1 MCKTYILHCLWS
13 YYEAR
18 MNTPTN
24 PISLRITDEEMALL
38 DSRVG
43 LDGARN
49 RSDVI
54 RAAIRSYLEK
64 QPLLPEMD
72 TVTIPLGRSLK
83 AKLGDLY
90 EMYGTTPEVAALQG
104 MQDYVRKLIA
114 EDAKLNQILSE
125 GLAEARD
132 KTTRRKEFTE

>member
-1 MCKTYILHCLWS
+1 MDRLRGAK
-13 YYEAR
+13 

-24 PISLRITDEEMALL
+24 PISLRITDDEMALL

-43 LDGARN
+43 IDGARN

-54 RAAIRSYLEK
+54 RAAIRAFLDK
-64 QPLLPEMD
+64 QPLLPDMD

-90 EMYGTTPEVAALQG
+90 EMYGTTPEFAALQG
-104 MQDYVRKLIA
+104 MQEYVHKLIA
-114 EDAKLNQILSE
+114 QDAQLNEILSE

>member
-1 MCKTYILHCLWS
+1 
-13 YYEAR
+13 

-24 PISLRITDEEMALL
+24 PISLRITDDEMALL

-43 LDGARN
+43 IDGARN

-54 RAAIRSYLEK
+54 RAAIRAFLDK
-64 QPLLPEMD
+64 QPLLPDMD

-90 EMYGTTPEVAALQG
+90 EMYGTTPEFAALQG
-104 MQDYVRKLIA
+104 MQEYVHKLIA
-114 EDAKLNQILSE
+114 QDAQLNEILSE

>member
-1 MCKTYILHCLWS
+1 
-13 YYEAR
+13 

-64 QPLLPEMD
+64 QPLLPGMD

>member
-1 MCKTYILHCLWS
+1 
-13 YYEAR
+13 

-54 RAAIRSYLEK
+54 RAAIRTYLEK

-90 EMYGTTPEVAALQG
+90 EMYGTTPEVAAIQG

>member
-1 MCKTYILHCLWS
+1 
-13 YYEAR
+13 

-54 RAAIRSYLEK
+54 RAAIRSFLDK
-64 QPLLPEMD
+64 QPLLPDMD

-90 EMYGTTPEVAALQG
+90 EMYGTTPEVAAIQG
-104 MQDYVRKLIA
+104 MQDYVRKLIT
-114 EDAKLNQILSE
+114 EDAQMNDILSE
-125 GLAEARD
+125 GLAEARG

>member
-1 MCKTYILHCLWS
+1 VVCLRG
-13 YYEAR
+13 AR

-54 RAAIRSYLEK
+54 RAAIRSFLDK
-64 QPLLPEMD
+64 QPLLPDMD

-104 MQDYVRKLIA
+104 MQDYVRKLIT
-114 EDAKLNQILSE
+114 EDAQMNDILSE
-125 GLAEARD
+125 GLAEARG

>member
-1 MCKTYILHCLWS
+1 
-13 YYEAR
+13 

-54 RAAIRSYLEK
+54 RTAIRSYLEK

>member
-1 MCKTYILHCLWS
+1 
-13 YYEAR
+13 

-83 AKLGDLY
+83 VKLGDLY

>member
-1 MCKTYILHCLWS
+1 MVILRG
-13 YYEAR
+13 AR

>member
-1 MCKTYILHCLWS
+1 MLRGAK
-13 YYEAR
+13 

-24 PISLRITDEEMALL
+24 PISLRITDDEMALL

-43 LDGARN
+43 IDGARN

-54 RAAIRSYLEK
+54 RAAIRAFLDK
-64 QPLLPEMD
+64 QPLLPDMD

-90 EMYGTTPEVAALQG
+90 EMYGTTPEFAALQG
-104 MQDYVRKLIA
+104 MQEYVHKLIA
-114 EDAKLNQILSE
+114 QDAQLNEILSE

>member
-1 MCKTYILHCLWS
+1 
-13 YYEAR
+13 

-54 RAAIRSYLEK
+54 RAAIRSFLEK
-64 QPLLPEMD
+64 QPLLPDMD

-104 MQDYVRKLIA
+104 MQDYVRKLIT
-114 EDAKLNQILSE
+114 EDAQMNDILSE
-125 GLAEARD
+125 GLAEARG

>member
-1 MCKTYILHCLWS
+1 
-13 YYEAR
+13 

-54 RAAIRSYLEK
+54 RAAIRSYLER

>member
-1 MCKTYILHCLWS
+1 
-13 YYEAR
+13 

-54 RAAIRSYLEK
+54 RAAIRTYLEK

-125 GLAEARD
+125 GLAEARN

>member
-1 MCKTYILHCLWS
+1 
-13 YYEAR
+13 